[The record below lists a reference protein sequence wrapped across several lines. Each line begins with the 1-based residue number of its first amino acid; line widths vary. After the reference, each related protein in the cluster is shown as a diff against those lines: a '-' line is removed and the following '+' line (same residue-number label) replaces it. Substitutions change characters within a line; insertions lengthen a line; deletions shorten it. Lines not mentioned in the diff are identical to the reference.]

1 MLSASSTVRQN
12 QTMPKRQNADIAAVA
27 PSIPSESTPD
37 APPPPKATK
46 RRKKKT
52 TEAASD
58 VSSVAP
64 SSVAPSSVAPTKKR
78 RLKKK
83 KNEFSTRTPSSY
95 VLFSIDHR
103 KTIMEN
109 NPDLSLGEVS
119 KQCGKAWKGLLP
131 TQKQPWID
139 QAAIRKAARVKEVEA
154 LKKDLPIKKKRAP
167 SSYLLFAMSHR
178 KVVLEESPG
187 LSIGSVSKACGS
199 AWKSMSDDDKQIWK
213 DKASIAKDMIDVK

>member
-58 VSSVAP
+58 V

>member
-1 MLSASSTVRQN
+1 M
-12 QTMPKRQNADIAAVA
+12 
-27 PSIPSESTPD
+27 
-37 APPPPKATK
+37 
-46 RRKKKT
+46 
-52 TEAASD
+52 
-58 VSSVAP
+58 
-64 SSVAPSSVAPTKKR
+64 
-78 RLKKK
+78 
-83 KNEFSTRTPSSY
+83 
-95 VLFSIDHR
+95 LFSIDHR